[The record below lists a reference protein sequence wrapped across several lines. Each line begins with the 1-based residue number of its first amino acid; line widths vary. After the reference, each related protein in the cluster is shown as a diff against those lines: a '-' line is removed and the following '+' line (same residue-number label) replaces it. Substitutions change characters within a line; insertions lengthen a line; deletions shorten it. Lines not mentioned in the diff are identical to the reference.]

1 MAAFLKSG
9 GPGDEFV
16 GNKLNNNAIL
26 CKVVTHFE
34 FKLYSISARKVYV
47 SYQNHNIVCKYCI
60 LLKDF

>member
-9 GPGDEFV
+9 EVPGDEV
-16 GNKLNNNAIL
+16 RGNKLNSNALL

-47 SYQNHNIVCKYCI
+47 SY
-60 LLKDF
+60 